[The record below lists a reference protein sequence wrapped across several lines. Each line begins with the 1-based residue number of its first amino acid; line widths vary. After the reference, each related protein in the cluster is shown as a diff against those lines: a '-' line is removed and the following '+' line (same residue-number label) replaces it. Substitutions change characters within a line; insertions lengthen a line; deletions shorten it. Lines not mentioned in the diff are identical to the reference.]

1 MTQFYRNLLI
11 FNLLI
16 FLLSLPGFLEA
27 QESNT
32 LKLAK
37 SLEKTGQ
44 YEESLKLYQKLF
56 DGGTETFQVIE
67 GIKNNLIELR
77 RYDDLILFFS
87 NLVEKNPQQIN
98 YLIDLGKAWYLKG
111 DEKNAFRCWKETI
124 ESAPQNPTV
133 YRLVGLTMIDL
144 RLFDDAIKIYEQ
156 AIKNVKGQESL
167 YRDIA
172 ALYKA
177 QLNYEK
183 AVQNLLLFY
192 TYFQKQ
198 YGYVQSQIISM
209 TSDEEAVNR
218 IISAIKEF
226 LKENY
231 SNEDL
236 RELLA
241 SMYIKNK
248 EFEKAFEIYGDLQ
261 SKNIDQNF
269 LHRFASEAENSAEYT
284 FAIRAYES
292 LLKNNL
298 NESRKLNYEFNLAKD
313 YYYLGL
319 MRSKNGDP
327 VQAETNIQTA
337 IQKFD
342 QLISG
347 KNPVFKARSMEFKA
361 DIYRE
366 YYNDLD
372 NAVNLYGNALNLRI
386 NNDFLDAIRL
396 KLGNVWLEK
405 NDLKK
410 AQKLFGQMKSL
421 KYQYLGKFNQAEIE
435 YFSGNFKTAKEEY
448 QQLLS
453 NLQPVDSLTNNIL
466 DRIMFIDKNS
476 KDSVSLA
483 KFSEAE
489 LLVRQ
494 RKESEAARLFSEIAQ
509 GNHKMSLDAGLRAA
523 DLYKKLR
530 KYDQAEKVLT
540 LLVENYS
547 ENNRIDNALYELG
560 EIYFAQKKYESG
572 LKTYQKILLN
582 YPSSFY
588 IEDARKKARLISGI
602 LKENTKK

>member
-198 YGYVQSQIISM
+198 FGYVQSQIISM

>member
-1 MTQFYRNLLI
+1 
-11 FNLLI
+11 
-16 FLLSLPGFLEA
+16 
-27 QESNT
+27 
-32 LKLAK
+32 
-37 SLEKTGQ
+37 
-44 YEESLKLYQKLF
+44 
-56 DGGTETFQVIE
+56 
-67 GIKNNLIELR
+67 
-77 RYDDLILFFS
+77 
-87 NLVEKNPQQIN
+87 
-98 YLIDLGKAWYLKG
+98 
-111 DEKNAFRCWKETI
+111 
-124 ESAPQNPTV
+124 
-133 YRLVGLTMIDL
+133 
-144 RLFDDAIKIYEQ
+144 
-156 AIKNVKGQESL
+156 
-167 YRDIA
+167 
-172 ALYKA
+172 
-177 QLNYEK
+177 
-183 AVQNLLLFY
+183 
-192 TYFQKQ
+192 
-198 YGYVQSQIISM
+198 
-209 TSDEEAVNR
+209 
-218 IISAIKEF
+218 
-226 LKENY
+226 
-231 SNEDL
+231 
-236 RELLA
+236 
-241 SMYIKNK
+241 MYIKNK

-476 KDSVSLA
+476 KDSVNLA